1 MKYIIFL
8 SILIFLSLVIII
20 YLSYNLKKKKIFKF
34 NKQNLYGWMNLTKKE
49 RYDLSKNDSRN
60 YYKKRKDLL
69 NQIRKEY
76 RFISKNKN

>member
-8 SILIFLSLVIII
+8 SILIFLSLVFV
-20 YLSYNLKKKKIFKF
+20 YLSYNFKKKKIFKF
-34 NKQNLYGWMNLTKKE
+34 NKQNLYGWMHLTKKE
-49 RYDLSKNDSRN
+49 RYDLSKKDSRN

>member
-49 RYDLSKNDSRN
+49 RYDLSKKDSRN